1 MTEFGTETRSA
12 ERTGLTPPQA
22 IQAERAV
29 LAAMMLGNEAIGRAI
44 VSLGQ
49 NPFYRVAHQKIFDA
63 IAALYDA
70 QKEVDLITVSEELRR
85 RGELEAVGGGAYLA
99 GVFEEAT
106 TSANLEAH
114 ARIVAEKATL
124 RQLIKAASE
133 IQQDCYAGR
142 EDAATLVSEAERSVF
157 AISDKQVRKGLVLAG
172 SMLKGTFEEVEA
184 IASRKHHITGVPSHF
199 ADLDEITLG
208 LQPADLVIIAGRPAM
223 GKSSFAVNIAENAA
237 IRSNTT
243 VAIFSLEMSASQLM
257 LRLLGSQSRV
267 PLHKIRSGYLSNEN
281 WADLTAGAGLL
292 SRAPIWI
299 DDTAAP
305 TILELRA
312 KCRRLKAEAGLGLVI
327 IDYLQMIQAVG
338 RPENRVQEI
347 SQITRSLKAMAK
359 ELNVPVVALSQLSR
373 SVEQRG
379 TKEKR
384 PQLSD
389 LRESG
394 TIEQDADLVMFVYRE
409 EYYKPD
415 DPEVQGK
422 AEIIVA
428 KHRNGPT
435 GSVTLTFI
443 RDQTKFVDHAVLMPG
458 ESEPG
463 F

>member
-1 MTEFGTETRSA
+1 MTEFGTETRSLA
-12 ERTGLTPPQA
+12 GGLTPPQA

-29 LAAMMLGNEAIGRAI
+29 LAAMMLGNEAIEPAI
-44 VSLGQ
+44 LSLGK

-63 IAALYDA
+63 IVALKDRREA
-70 QKEVDLITVSEELRR
+70 VDLITVSEELRK
-85 RGELEAVGGGAYLA
+85 RGELEVVGGGAYLA

-106 TSANLEAH
+106 TSANVEAH

-124 RQLIKAASE
+124 RSLIKVASD
-133 IQQDCYAGR
+133 IQQQCYAGG
-142 EDAATLVSEAERSVF
+142 EDAATLVGHAEEAVF
-157 AISDKQVRKGLVLAG
+157 AISDKQVRKGLVQVG

-184 IASRKHHITGVPSHF
+184 ISSRKHRITGIPTHF
-199 ADLDEITLG
+199 TDLDELTLG
-208 LQPADLVIIAGRPAM
+208 LQPADLVVIAGRPAM

-237 IRSNTT
+237 IRTGTT

-257 LRLLGSQSRV
+257 LRLLGSQSGV
-267 PLHKIRSGYLSNEN
+267 ALHKIRGGFLSNAD

-379 TKEKR
+379 GADKR

-394 TIEQDADLVMFVYRE
+394 TIEQDSDLVMFVYRE

-415 DPEVQGK
+415 DPAARGK
-422 AEIIVA
+422 AEIILA

-435 GSVTLTFI
+435 GAVTLTFI
-443 RDQTKFVDHAVLMPG
+443 REQTKFVDHAVIMPG